1 QGLSQALRGGT
12 LALAE
17 IGPGQSLG
25 ALTRGHPGCE
35 QSQWPLIVMTLPPAA
50 DRRGPAETLAQA
62 VGRLWLTGVAIDWP
76 ALHTEDHPEAWRP
89 GRVPLPSYPFD
100 RQEHWL
106 EVEAAGPVTP
116 VVDENDPV
124 SLLKSLPLLPDT
136 EWISV
141 PSWRQSTPRPARPA
155 DPNWLILTDQ
165 GIADEL
171 ALGLR
176 DQLQQG
182 GAQVALVRP
191 GTGFA
196 VEPDGLRMR
205 PGSAEDATAVLRQLA
220 GEDRS
225 PQRVVHLWSLAD
237 QPDTEQTLRH
247 GLHTLIALARAAG
260 DTGLDPWL
268 LDVVSRASTAVL
280 PGDRVHPE
288 QATLLGPCRLIPVEY
303 PAVRTRLID
312 VDGDSAKAL
321 LTELRAD
328 PADQVVALRAGQR
341 WLPGY
346 ELLHPGTDPAP
357 IRTGGTYLV
366 TGGLGGI
373 GLAMAE
379 RLARD
384 YQAKLVLMGRTAV
397 PPAEHFTQILNAPG
411 TSDEVRRRLEGLQ
424 RLRLAGAEF
433 VTVAGDVADPADVQH
448 AVSTALARFGEL
460 NGILHCAGVPAAGLM
475 QFKTASD
482 IAKVLSPKLA
492 GSQALAGAVR
502 ELDLDFLVLF
512 SSTTSVTGGGA
523 GQVDYCAANAFLDA
537 FAQSDPLPGCLVSA
551 IDWGEW
557 TYNGWTS
564 GLQNYDQGSVDF
576 FTEYRATYGVS
587 FEQGWQTLQRVLASG
602 QRHVVISTQDF
613 PTIVKMSRR
622 SSIASHQATVK
633 KARDALGRAP
643 RPELSTAYTEA
654 QTPAEQAIAGVWQEA
669 LGLEQVGVHDNF
681 FELGGNSLIG
691 MEIIAEV
698 RKALDIP
705 YLPPHLLYEAPT
717 VATLAEA
724 AAAQGAGEQD
734 STEQTTRAAEAE
746 DQQRSRIEQRRSNLR
761 SRRIS

>member
-1 QGLSQALRGGT
+1 
-12 LALAE
+12 
-17 IGPGQSLG
+17 
-25 ALTRGHPGCE
+25 
-35 QSQWPLIVMTLPPAA
+35 
-50 DRRGPAETLAQA
+50 
-62 VGRLWLTGVAIDWP
+62 
-76 ALHTEDHPEAWRP
+76 
-89 GRVPLPSYPFD
+89 
-100 RQEHWL
+100 
-106 EVEAAGPVTP
+106 
-116 VVDENDPV
+116 
-124 SLLKSLPLLPDT
+124 
-136 EWISV
+136 
-141 PSWRQSTPRPARPA
+141 
-155 DPNWLILTDQ
+155 
-165 GIADEL
+165 
-171 ALGLR
+171 
-176 DQLQQG
+176 
-182 GAQVALVRP
+182 
-191 GTGFA
+191 
-196 VEPDGLRMR
+196 
-205 PGSAEDATAVLRQLA
+205 
-220 GEDRS
+220 
-225 PQRVVHLWSLAD
+225 
-237 QPDTEQTLRH
+237 
-247 GLHTLIALARAAG
+247 
-260 DTGLDPWL
+260 
-268 LDVVSRASTAVL
+268 
-280 PGDRVHPE
+280 
-288 QATLLGPCRLIPVEY
+288 
-303 PAVRTRLID
+303 LID
-312 VDGDSAKAL
+312 LDIAATSAATDTAKAL

-328 PADQVVALRAGQR
+328 PDDQVVALRAGQR
-341 WLPGY
+341 WVPGY
-346 ELLHPGTDPAP
+346 ELLHPGTDPVP
-357 IRTGGTYLV
+357 IRTGGIYLV

-397 PPAEHFTQILNAPG
+397 PPAEHFNQILSAPA

-424 RLRLAGAEF
+424 RLRLAGTEF
-433 VTVAGDVADPADVQH
+433 VTVAGDVANREDVQH
-448 AVSTALARFGEL
+448 AVHTALARFGEL
-460 NGILHCAGVPAAGLM
+460 NGVLHCAGVPAAGLM

-482 IAKVLSPKLA
+482 IAKVLAPKVA
-492 GSQALAGAVR
+492 GSQALAEVLR
-502 ELDLDFLVLF
+502 EVPLDFIALF

-557 TYNGWTS
+557 TYNGWTT

-643 RPELSTAYTEA
+643 RPELSTAYTEP
-654 QTPAEQAIAGVWQEA
+654 QTETEQAIAGVWQEA

-724 AAAQGAGEQD
+724 AAATQGTDQAAD
-734 STEQTTRAAEAE
+734 SPDQTSRSAEAE